1 MAREFWLLVKDWKKE
16 VVMDAIEIGFN
27 GIFTPPEYIDQI
39 RELARVKIISADP
52 EADMILGT
60 DVFELHLDEKNAGST
75 LKTPSSDAPVI
86 LYSDDWRVIP
96 MENLLASRS
105 NVIQHVRCYEEAE
118 LSLES
123 LERGADGILLETS
136 SVEEIRRVGQLI
148 TRGNTERVLF
158 DTAQVTSISQ
168 VGVGDR
174 VAVDF
179 CSLLEDGRGVL
190 VGNSS
195 SFLFLVQNENVDNP
209 YCDKRPF
216 RVNAGG
222 AHSYVRM
229 PFDETKY
236 LIELQTGMS
245 VLTVDPN
252 GESRSTLV
260 GRSKMEKRSMLLINA
275 KVGDRLGSILL
286 QNAETI
292 RLTKPGG
299 ESVSVTKIEPGD
311 EILVQLDALS
321 FGRHFGKRV
330 KETIREK

>member
-1 MAREFWLLVKDWKKE
+1 MTREFWFLVKDWKKE
-16 VVMDAIEIGFN
+16 IVMDAIEIGFN
-27 GIFTPPEYIDQI
+27 GILTPPQYISQI

-52 EADMILGT
+52 EADMILGA
-60 DVFELHLDEKNAGST
+60 DVFEMRLDENNADAT

-105 NVIQHVRCYEEAE
+105 NVIQHVRNYEEAE

-136 SVEEIRRVGQLI
+136 SAEEVRRVGQLI

-179 CSLLEDGRGVL
+179 CSLLEPGRGL
-190 VGNSS
+190 LIGNSS
-195 SFLFLVQNENVDNP
+195 SFLFLVQNENLDNP

-229 PFDETKY
+229 PFDQTKY
-236 LIELQTGMS
+236 LIELQTGMT
-245 VLTVDPN
+245 VMTVDPN
-252 GESRSTLV
+252 GESRSTLI

-275 KVGDRLGSILL
+275 KVGDRSGSILL

-299 ESVSVTKIEPGD
+299 ESVSVTKIQSGD
-311 EILVQLDALS
+311 EVLVHMDALS

>member
-1 MAREFWLLVKDWKKE
+1 MVKEFWFSVKDWNKE
-16 VVMDAIEIGFN
+16 IVMDAIEIGFN
-27 GIFTPPEYIDQI
+27 GILTSPEYISQI
-39 RELARVKIISADP
+39 RDLARVKIISTDP
-52 EADMILGT
+52 DADMILGA
-60 DVFELHLDEKNAGST
+60 DVFEMHLDEKNAGET
-75 LKTPSSDAPVI
+75 LKAPSTDAPVI
-86 LYSDDWRVIP
+86 LYSADWRVIP

-105 NVIQHVRCYEEAE
+105 NVIQHVRSYEEAE

-136 SVEEIRRVGQLI
+136 SAEEVRRVGQLI
-148 TRGNTERVLF
+148 TKGSTERVLF
-158 DTAQVTSISQ
+158 DTAEVTSIAQ

-179 CSLLEDGRGVL
+179 CSLLEPGRGLL

-195 SFLFLVQNENVDNP
+195 SFLFLVQNENLDNP

-236 LIELQTGMS
+236 LIELKTGMT

-252 GESRSTLV
+252 GESKTTLI
-260 GRSKMEKRSMLLINA
+260 GRSKMEKRSMLLIDA
-275 KVGDRLGSILL
+275 KVGERSGSILL

-292 RLTKPGG
+292 RLTKPDG
-299 ESVSVTKIEPGD
+299 ESISVTKIKPGD
-311 EILVQLDALS
+311 EVLVQMDDLS

>member
-1 MAREFWLLVKDWKKE
+1 MTREFWFLVKEWKKE
-16 VVMDAIEIGFN
+16 IVMDAIEIGFN
-27 GIFTPPEYIDQI
+27 GILTPPEYMSQI

-60 DVFELHLDEKNAGST
+60 DVFEMRLDENNAGAT
-75 LKTPSSDAPVI
+75 LKTPTNDAPVI
-86 LYSDDWRVIP
+86 LYSNDWRVIP

-105 NVIQHVRCYEEAE
+105 NVIQHVRNYEEAE

-136 SVEEIRRVGQLI
+136 SAEEVRRVGQLI

-179 CSLLEDGRGVL
+179 CSLLEPGRGL
-190 VGNSS
+190 LIGNSS
-195 SFLFLVQNENVDNP
+195 SFLFLVQNENLDNP

-229 PFDETKY
+229 PFDQTKY
-236 LIELQTGMS
+236 LIELQTGMT
-245 VLTVDPN
+245 VMTVDPN
-252 GESRSTLV
+252 GESRSTLI

-275 KVGDRLGSILL
+275 KVGDRSGSILL

-299 ESVSVTKIEPGD
+299 ESVSVTKIQSGD
-311 EILVQLDALS
+311 EVLVHMDALS

-330 KETIREK
+330 KESIREK

>member
-1 MAREFWLLVKDWKKE
+1 MIREFWFAVRTWNKE
-16 VVMDAIEIGFN
+16 IVMDAIEIGFN
-27 GIFTPPEYIDQI
+27 GILTPPEYITKI
-39 RELARVKIISADP
+39 RELGHVKIISTDPSADL
-52 EADMILGT
+52 ILGS
-60 DVFELHLDEKNAGST
+60 DVFEIYLDETNTGET
-75 LKTPSSDAPVI
+75 LKSSSGDAPVI

-105 NVIQHVRCYEEAE
+105 NVIQHVRSYEEAE
-118 LSLES
+118 LSLEC
-123 LERGADGILLETS
+123 LERGADGILLETGS
-136 SVEEIRRVGQLI
+136 FEEVRRVGQLI
-148 TRGNTERVLF
+148 TKGSTERVLF
-158 DTAQVTSISQ
+158 DSAQVTSISQ

-179 CSLLEDGRGVL
+179 CSVLEPGRGL
-190 VGNSS
+190 LIGNSS
-195 SFLFLVQNENVDNP
+195 SFLFLVQNENLDNP

-236 LIELQTGMS
+236 LAELRTGMT

-252 GESRSTLV
+252 GESRTALV
-260 GRSKMEKRSMLLINA
+260 GRSKMERRSMLLINA
-275 KVGDRLGSILL
+275 SVGERSGSILL

-292 RLTKPGG
+292 RLTRPSG
-299 ESVSVTKIEPGD
+299 ESISVTQIKPGD
-311 EILVQLDALS
+311 EILIQMDDPS